1 MLWEADL
8 CSVSSSLPVHPQN
21 KEVLGL
27 SGVARVVPNDPAAQH
42 SGFAFCGPHYRA
54 CHSHPTSPRPLQ
66 LSVFEQ
72 LVTKESAPLSCVIR
86 AEKVALAFSWARQS
100 GSPLGAVCP
109 QPGSWPGVLARWG
122 LVQQGL
128 GCRVAVEDKVPCPG
142 CQVLTA

>member
-8 CSVSSSLPVHPQN
+8 YSVSSSLPN

-27 SGVARVVPNDPAAQH
+27 SRVARVVPNDPAAQH
-42 SGFAFCGPHYRA
+42 SGFAFCGPQYRA

-72 LVTKESAPLSCVIR
+72 LVTKESAPLSCVMR
-86 AEKVALAFSWARQS
+86 AEKVALAFSWAGLS

-109 QPGSWPGVLARWG
+109 QPGSWPGVLARGGGRG

-128 GCRVAVEDKVPCPG
+128 GCRAAVEDKVPCPG